1 MLTAVLDDDPT
12 GTQSATGVTVLLDW
26 DTASLV
32 EALRVQPGVYL
43 QTNSR
48 AVAPADAVALAF
60 RTRSQLAD
68 ASKALGQPILPV
80 LRGDSTL
87 RGHVFAESD
96 VFAGA
101 TGSVLFV
108 PAFPQGGRT
117 TVDSVHRVVIDGVD
131 TPVGETEFA
140 QDPVFGYRSSNL
152 VSYVREKGDR
162 RGIAVPLEVLRSS
175 GGEAVA
181 TALLTAG
188 PGEFVLPDA
197 STDEDIELIHAG
209 LRSALAKRG
218 DIVVRCGATLAA
230 MCAGCLSHA
239 YLDRPL
245 TATRPGVLIV
255 CGSHTSAATAQL
267 EALTDHLGRKPVE
280 IPTDAALTDPTAAGR
295 HAAALLTDEL
305 REHGFATVSTER
317 VRRATHDSLTHG
329 ELVNRALMTAAGAV
343 IGSVGTVVS
352 KGGITSAEVART
364 ALGATR
370 ARVRGQL
377 AAGISV
383 WDYADGTVQ
392 VVVPGNVG
400 GRDTLVDVVSALP
413 PGLFG
418 AGRASG

>member
-26 DTASLV
+26 DTNSLV
-32 EALRVQPGVYL
+32 GALREQPGVYL

-48 AVAPADAVALAF
+48 AVAPAEAVALCG
-60 RTRSQLAD
+60 RTREQLAE
-68 ASKALGQPILPV
+68 ASAILGEPILPV

-96 VFAGA
+96 VFAGP

-117 TVDSVHRVVIDGVD
+117 TVGSVHRVVIDGVD

-140 QDPVFGYRSSNL
+140 RDPVFGFRSSDL
-152 VSYVREKGDR
+152 VSFVREKGDR
-162 RGIAVPLEVLRSS
+162 RGIPVPLDRVRSS
-175 GGEAVA
+175 GGAAVA
-181 TALLTAG
+181 TALLAAG

-197 STDEDIELIHAG
+197 VTDHDIGLIHAG
-209 LRSALAKRG
+209 LVSALEVRR
-218 DIVVRCGATLAA
+218 DLVVRCAATLAA
-230 MCAGCLSHA
+230 ICAGCLSSS

-245 TATRPGVLIV
+245 AAARSGVLVV

-267 EALTDHLGRKPVE
+267 EALTDYLGRKPVE
-280 IPTDAALTDPTAAGR
+280 IPTGDALANPLSAGR
-295 HAAALLTDEL
+295 RAATRLREEL
-305 REHGFATVSTER
+305 RKHSFAVVSTER
-317 VRRATHDSLTHG
+317 VRHATHDSLEHG
-329 ELVNRALMTAAGAV
+329 ELVNRALMTAATSVA
-343 IGSVGTVVS
+343 GSVGTVIS
-352 KGGITSAEVART
+352 KGGITAAEVART
-364 ALGATR
+364 ALGARR

-383 WDYADGTVQ
+383 WDYDDGTVQ

-400 GRDTLVDVVSALP
+400 GRDTLVDVISAVLP
-413 PGLFG
+413 
-418 AGRASG
+418 S

>member
-26 DTASLV
+26 DTDSLV
-32 EALRVQPGVYL
+32 AALRDQPGVYL

-48 AVAPADAVALAF
+48 AVAPAEAVALSR
-60 RTRSQLAD
+60 RTREQLAA
-68 ASKALGQPILPV
+68 ASQELGQPILPV

-96 VFAGA
+96 VFAGL

-131 TPVGETEFA
+131 TPVAETEFA

-162 RGIAVPLEVLRSS
+162 RGIPVSLDVLRKS
-175 GGEAVA
+175 GGAAVA
-181 TALLTAG
+181 TALLAAG

-197 STDEDIELIHAG
+197 ATDADIDLIHAG
-209 LRSALAKRG
+209 LLTALSARS

-230 MCAGCLSHA
+230 ICAGCLSPG

-245 TATRPGVLIV
+245 GATRPGVLIV
-255 CGSHTSAATAQL
+255 CGSHTAAATAQL
-267 EALTDHLGRKPVE
+267 EALTDRLGRKPVE
-280 IPTDAALTDPTAAGR
+280 IPTEAALTDPVAAGR
-295 HAAALLTDEL
+295 EAAHSLRDEL

-317 VRRATHDSLTHG
+317 VRRATHDSLSHG
-329 ELVNRALMTAAGAV
+329 DLVNRALMTAAGAV
-343 IGSVGTVVS
+343 IDSVGTVVS
-352 KGGITSAEVART
+352 KGGITSAGVART

-377 AAGISV
+377 AACISV
-383 WDYADGTVQ
+383 WDYDNGAVQ

-400 GRDTLVDVVSALP
+400 GRDTLVDVISALD
-413 PGLFG
+413 
-418 AGRASG
+418 R